1 MPNSDKNIL
10 ITPNR
15 SLSGQPEVSFTGFG
29 NSSITLKIP
38 DSTTAT
44 LNFES
49 SGTNLLSVDSNL
61 SSGNLV
67 NITDE
72 NLLSLFNVTADGD
85 VSISPQNTTSIGG
98 NGLILPSYTTTSL
111 PPGEEG
117 LIVYDSTVKCVK
129 LYSNS
134 KWINLTEPEKV
145 LNGLVLSLDAGDPR
159 SYPGTGSTWYD
170 LSGYNNNFTVNSTA
184 YNRNGPKFMDFNGSY
199 GMAKKTDSDFSIS
212 GELTIVCWT
221 RIKNS
226 TAEWRTLVRA
236 LTTGNDHQVIVLS
249 GGWDI
254 GMYDN
259 VNGTGFNATGF
270 SQQSLPGYGTQRWN
284 MLVWRWNNASTP
296 YYNFSYNDT
305 PDVIRGS
312 NNSINT
318 RFKFGFC
325 SIGGYHNESQT
336 NVSIGSQYW
345 GDIATFDVYNRYLT
359 NSEIIRIYNIT
370 RGRFGV

>member
-1 MPNSDKNIL
+1 MANSDKNIL
-10 ITPNR
+10 ITPNK
-15 SLSGQPEVSFTGFG
+15 SLSGQPEVSFTGAG
-29 NSSITLKIP
+29 NSSITIKIP

-49 SGTNLLSVDSNL
+49 SGTNLLSIDSNL
-61 SSGNLV
+61 SSG
-67 NITDE
+67 
-72 NLLSLFNVTADGD
+72 SLFNVTDQNLLSIFNTNTEGD
-85 VSISPQNTTSIGG
+85 VTISPQNTTSIGG

-145 LNGLVLSLDAGDPR
+145 LNGLVLSLDAGDSR
-159 SYPGTGSTWYD
+159 SYPGTGSIWYD
-170 LSGYNNNFTVNSTA
+170 LSGYNNNFAINPLA
-184 YNRNGPKFMDFNGSY
+184 YNRNGPKFMDFNGGY
-199 GMAKKTDSDFSIS
+199 GCAKKTDSDFAIS

-221 RIKNS
+221 RVLNS
-226 TAEWRTLVRA
+226 AGNWRTLVR
-236 LTTGNDHQVIVLS
+236 GNSSGSDHQVIIQS

-259 VNGTGFNATGF
+259 TNGTGFNGTGF

-284 MLVWRWNNASTP
+284 MLVWRWNNALTP
-296 YYNFSYNDT
+296 YYSFSYNDT

-312 NNSINT
+312 NNSSNT
-318 RFKFGFC
+318 RFKHGFC
-325 SIGGYHNESQT
+325 SIGAYNDGNQS
-336 NVSIGSQYW
+336 NVNLASQYW
-345 GDIATFDVYNRYLT
+345 GDIATFDLYNRYLT
-359 NSEIIRIYNIT
+359 NSEIVRIYNIT

>member
-1 MPNSDKNIL
+1 MANSDKNIL

-15 SLSGQPEVSFTGFG
+15 NLSEQPDISFTGFG

-72 NLLSLFNVTADGD
+72 NSLSIFNATADGN
-85 VSISPQNTTSIGG
+85 VTISPQGTTSIGG
-98 NGLILPSYTTTSL
+98 NGLILPTYSSSSL

-117 LIVYDSTVKCVK
+117 LLVYDTTVGCVK

-159 SYPGTGSTWYD
+159 SYPGTGSTWFD
-170 LSGYNNNFTVNSTA
+170 LSGYNNNFTINSTA

-199 GMAKKTDSDFSIS
+199 GCAKKTDSDFSIS
-212 GELTIVCWT
+212 GECTIVCWT
-221 RIKNS
+221 RIRNS
-226 TAEWRTLVRA
+226 TSGWRTLVRG
-236 LTTGNDHQVIVLS
+236 LSTGQDHQVIIQDN
-249 GGWDI
+249 GWQI

-259 VNGTGFNATGF
+259 NNGSGFNDSGF

-284 MLVWRWNNASTP
+284 MLVWRWNNATTP

-312 NNSINT
+312 NNSANT
-318 RFKFGFC
+318 RFKHGFC
-325 SIGGYHNESQT
+325 SIGAYNDGNQNNPST
-336 NVSIGSQYW
+336 ASQYW
-345 GDIATFDVYNRYLT
+345 GDIATFDLYNRYLT
-359 NSEIIRIYNIT
+359 NNEILRIFNIT
-370 RGRFGV
+370 RGRFGI